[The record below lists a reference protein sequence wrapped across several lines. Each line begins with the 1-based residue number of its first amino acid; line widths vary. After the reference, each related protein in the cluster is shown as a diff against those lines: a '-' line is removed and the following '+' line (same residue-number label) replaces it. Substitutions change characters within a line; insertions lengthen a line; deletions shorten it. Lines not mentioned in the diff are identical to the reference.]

1 MYQPVEVGRLR
12 VVDVLALLGHG
23 GRVCTLTL
31 RGLQRVAVAL
41 QVNVAQGQR
50 HVIGCGHLGVGL
62 SRLSAALVAF
72 DVFARSGRGGH
83 VRHLDVRDAVLP
95 DDQLR
100 VGLLH
105 LLHVV
110 DGYGSI
116 EGLLREKI
124 AALKMHSFNQQHRA
138 QWLNAIRGVGL
149 LLYLRK
155 FTNLLIIHPSS
166 KSKSRQRFILALWLD
181 NHCVLFFAYQSKP

>member
-1 MYQPVEVGRLR
+1 MYRPVEIGRLR

-23 GRVCTLTL
+23 GRVRTLTL
-31 RGLQRVAVAL
+31 RGLQWVTVAL

-50 HVIGCGHLGVGL
+50 HVIGSGHL

-83 VRHLDVRDAVLP
+83 FRHHDVWDAVLP
-95 DDQLR
+95 DDELR

-116 EGLLREKI
+116 EGLLPRAK
-124 AALKMHSFNQQHRA
+124 KKKQQ
-138 QWLNAIRGVGL
+138 L
-149 LLYLRK
+149 
-155 FTNLLIIHPSS
+155 
-166 KSKSRQRFILALWLD
+166 
-181 NHCVLFFAYQSKP
+181 

>member
-1 MYQPVEVGRLR
+1 M
-12 VVDVLALLGHG
+12 VDVLPLLGHG
-23 GRVCTLTL
+23 GCVRTLTL
-31 RGLQRVAVAL
+31 RGLQRVTVAL

-50 HVIGCGHLGVGL
+50 HVIGSGHLDAGL

-72 DVFARSGRGGH
+72 DMFARFGRRRH

-95 DDQLR
+95 DDKLR

-116 EGLLREKI
+116 KGLLPTVKKKK
-124 AALKMHSFNQQHRA
+124 KMQ
-138 QWLNAIRGVGL
+138 L
-149 LLYLRK
+149 
-155 FTNLLIIHPSS
+155 
-166 KSKSRQRFILALWLD
+166 
-181 NHCVLFFAYQSKP
+181 